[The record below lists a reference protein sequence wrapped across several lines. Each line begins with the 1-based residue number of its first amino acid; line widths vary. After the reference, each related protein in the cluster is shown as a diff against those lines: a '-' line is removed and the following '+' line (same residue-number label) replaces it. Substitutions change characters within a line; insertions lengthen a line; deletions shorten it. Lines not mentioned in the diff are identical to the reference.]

1 MLFKKSAAF
10 SWVIEVGIVMGQT
23 KKFVEDGS
31 YELVDIEELKKT
43 VPSQPGGS
51 P

>member
-10 SWVIEVGIVMGQT
+10 SWVIEVT
-23 KKFVEDGS
+23 EDGS